1 MPRFEYAERMTE
13 DDKTPTSGAR
23 EQSVSLPMACHTQ
36 PCAALELLGEQLNIA
51 ITRIELCTAGLEKVR
66 EAAEQA
72 KEAAQ
77 TAADGALA
85 AIQSREPLSR
95 KERFSITFLGAVV
108 GGAVVAATIMV
119 ASSATTHLSGFFD
132 PKAQAAPTVCVPHR
146 AVEPPEACGQRRP

>member
-1 MPRFEYAERMTE
+1 MTE
-13 DDKTPTSGAR
+13 DDKTPTSETPTSAR
-23 EQSVSLPMACHTQ
+23 EQSASLPMACHTQ
-36 PCAALELLGEQLNIA
+36 PCAALELLGEKLNIA

-85 AIQSREPLSR
+85 AVQSREPLSR
-95 KERFSITFLGAVV
+95 KERFSTTFLGAVV

-119 ASSATTHLSGFFD
+119 ASRATTHLSGFFD
-132 PKAQAAPTVCVPHR
+132 PKAQAAPDTVWQHATERMPAAEHQVP
-146 AVEPPEACGQRRP
+146 

>member
-1 MPRFEYAERMTE
+1 MAE
-13 DDKTPTSGAR
+13 DDKTPTSETPTSAR
-23 EQSVSLPMACHTQ
+23 EQSASLPMACRTQ
-36 PCAALELLGEQLNIA
+36 PCAALELLGEKLNIA

-85 AIQSREPLSR
+85 AVQSREPLSR
-95 KERFSITFLGAVV
+95 KERFSTTFLGAVV

-132 PKAQAAPTVCVPHR
+132 TKAQAAPDTVWQHATERMPAAEHQVP
-146 AVEPPEACGQRRP
+146 